1 MLLGLAL
8 TVLLAALAI
17 FQLALALGAPI
28 GRFAWGGQ
36 HRVLPARL
44 RIGSVV
50 AILIYALIALIAWD
64 RTGAIDVFPELFSI
78 VAMWVVFAY
87 FALGIFL
94 NAISRSKPERYVM
107 VPASTIVLTV
117 LSFFR
122 GGRDS
127 ADAEPGPVGQHDRAV
142 GGDRDGVLGVSAARS
157 VGAAQRPPVRIGD
170 QLVGGLAGTTARGRP
185 RGRRAADSRARP
197 CRRWARAGR
206 RA

>member
-1 MLLGLAL
+1 VLLALAL

-50 AILIYALIALIAWD
+50 AILIYSLIALIAWD

-94 NAISRSKPERYVM
+94 NAMSRSKPERYVM
-107 VPASTIVLTV
+107 VPVTIVLTV
-117 LSFFR
+117 LSFF
-122 GGRDS
+122 
-127 ADAEPGPVGQHDRAV
+127 
-142 GGDRDGVLGVSAARS
+142 
-157 VGAAQRPPVRIGD
+157 
-170 QLVGGLAGTTARGRP
+170 LAI
-185 RGRRAADSRARP
+185 S
-197 CRRWARAGR
+197 
-206 RA
+206 

>member
-1 MLLGLAL
+1 VLLALAL

-50 AILIYALIALIAWD
+50 AILIYSLIALIAWD

-107 VPASTIVLTV
+107 VPVTIVLTV
-117 LSFFR
+117 LSFF
-122 GGRDS
+122 
-127 ADAEPGPVGQHDRAV
+127 
-142 GGDRDGVLGVSAARS
+142 
-157 VGAAQRPPVRIGD
+157 
-170 QLVGGLAGTTARGRP
+170 LAI
-185 RGRRAADSRARP
+185 S
-197 CRRWARAGR
+197 
-206 RA
+206 